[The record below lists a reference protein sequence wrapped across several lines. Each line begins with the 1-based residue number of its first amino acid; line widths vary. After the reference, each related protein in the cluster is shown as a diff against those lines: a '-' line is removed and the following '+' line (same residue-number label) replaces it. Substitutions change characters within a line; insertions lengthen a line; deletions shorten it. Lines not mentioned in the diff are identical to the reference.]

1 MNSLDPKTID
11 NIIEHLC
18 KYNNVTKTAEEFNC
32 DPMELYS
39 IIPVWDGCCDRLYDL
54 EDYKIYRYKLG
65 GRQEELEEFQ
75 HICVYD
81 YETQMRTPE
90 KEELDLLITEYHTNK
105 HTLYELADE
114 YNLVIINLFRLLKEH
129 KLIEKESDAIG
140 YDEFYKEYIGE
151 YEFTYNNND
160 IKKNL
165 GLIQLF
171 YNYIENN

>member
-1 MNSLDPKTID
+1 MNSLDSVTID

-18 KYNNVTKTAEEFNC
+18 KYNSVTKTAKEFNC
-32 DPMELYS
+32 DPIELYRK
-39 IIPVWDGCCDRLYDL
+39 IPDLDGCCDRLYNL
-54 EDYKIYRYKLG
+54 EDYKIYKYKLG

-75 HICVYD
+75 YSYD
-81 YETQMRTPE
+81 YETQMRTPK

-105 HTLYELADE
+105 HSLYELADK

-129 KLIEKESDAIG
+129 KFIEKESDAIG
-140 YDEFYKEYIGE
+140 YESFYKEYIGE
-151 YEFTYNNND
+151 YNYNNHN

-165 GLIQLF
+165 GLIELF